1 MRALSV
7 SKCAVKEG
15 FDWDNI
21 HQVLATVKDE
31 IDEFE
36 TALASGNAMEANL
49 EFGDILFSLVNVAR
63 FAKIY
68 PETALADST
77 AKFEK
82 RFRLMEKTL
91 DKNNIQL
98 KDLPR
103 KEMDQLWEQVKKACD
118 RTDQDK

>member
-1 MRALSV
+1 
-7 SKCAVKEG
+7 
-15 FDWDNI
+15 
-21 HQVLATVKDE
+21 
-31 IDEFE
+31 
-36 TALASGNAMEANL
+36 
-49 EFGDILFSLVNVAR
+49 VAR